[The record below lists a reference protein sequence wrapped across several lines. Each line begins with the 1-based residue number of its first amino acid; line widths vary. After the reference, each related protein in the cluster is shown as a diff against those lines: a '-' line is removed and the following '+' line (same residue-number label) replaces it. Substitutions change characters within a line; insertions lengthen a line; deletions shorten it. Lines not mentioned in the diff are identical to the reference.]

1 MATFGGLEAD
11 HLLPWVKGR
20 AEGLGKTRAGHRI
33 FGDIW
38 GGGGEASAGSQCS
51 GGGGGVPPLQ
61 KVSEPTRSYFFAQS
75 RHQVAFKM
83 FPETQQSLLWGEK

>member
-1 MATFGGLEAD
+1 MKWR
-11 HLLPWVKGR
+11 P
-20 AEGLGKTRAGHRI
+20 EGLGKTREGHRI

-38 GGGGEASAGSQCS
+38 GGGGEASAGTQCS
-51 GGGGGVPPLQ
+51 GGGGGGGVPPLQ

-75 RHQVAFKM
+75 CHQLAFKM